1 MADYTNVLNKAAALE
16 YGTAFAPYTGV
27 RLWYD
32 DENAF
37 FAGNETGS
45 VLEAD
50 CPWATQ
56 AMANNILA
64 NVSGYVYQP
73 FEASDVLLDP
83 AAELG
88 DGVGVG
94 NLFAPLATINRTL
107 DSLAAAEIGAPEE
120 EEVEYEFPYVSPTQ
134 RSLQR
139 KVTLGADY
147 YGTRITRANGLE
159 IVKSAADGTEKSRA
173 KLNADELSFY
183 DDNGGQALYFDPE
196 KKRYAF
202 KGDVEITGNI
212 KMAAGNI
219 TWTDGGISSGISS
232 EQVNTIIT
240 SRLVSSPT
248 IAGGL
253 FYGRDADGSVGDT
266 WLEIGTEGGPI
277 AGGWGLMLKTYG
289 LDPIFGVFNGSF
301 LSTAFYAKG
310 FNFFNIDAD
319 TETVTPY
326 GTWDFEDATVK
337 GFSRLE
343 NLDGNIELSAGN
355 GLVSVNLDPDARQ
368 IRFWFGPGNPVW
380 ALDASG
386 LHAL

>member
-1 MADYTNVLNKAAALE
+1 MSDKTYLGDFVSEL
-16 YGTAFAPYTGV
+16 GTSPEFMPYSKV
-27 RLWYD
+27 VLWYD
-32 DENAF
+32 DEHAF
-37 FAGNETGS
+37 TSGDDSGRT
-45 VLEAD
+45 LEAD
-50 CPWATQ
+50 LPFATQ
-56 AMANNILA
+56 AMADSILRRIKD
-64 NVSGYVYQP
+64 YVYRP
-73 FEASDVLLDP
+73 YTARDALLNP

-88 DGVGVG
+88 DGVTVNGMYGVLADVETEFSG
-94 NLFAPLATINRTL
+94 LMKNRVSAPA
-107 DSLAAAEIGAPEE
+107 DEEIDHEYPYLSPED
-120 EEVEYEFPYVSPTQ
+120 
-134 RSLQR
+134 RALKR
-139 KVTLGADY
+139 KVTLGESY
-147 YGTRITRANGLE
+147 YGTRITRAKGIE
-159 IVKSAADGTEKSRA
+159 SIRIDADGNELARA
-173 KLNADELSFY
+173 VFNADELAFY
-183 DDNGGQALYFDPE
+183 AGSEQAIYFDPE

-212 KMAAGNI
+212 KMAAGSI

-253 FYGRDADGSVGDT
+253 FYGRGADGSVGDT

-355 GLVSVNLDPDARQ
+355 GLVSVNLDPDTRQ
-368 IRFWFGPGNPVW
+368 IRFWFGPGRPVW

>member
-16 YGTAFAPYTGV
+16 YGPAFAPYTGV

-73 FEASDVLLDP
+73 FEASDALLDP

-120 EEVEYEFPYVSPTQ
+120 EEVEYEFPYVSSTQ

-159 IVKSAADGTEKSRA
+159 IVKTAADGTEKSRA

-183 DDNGGQALYFDPE
+183 DDNGGQALYFDPSTG
-196 KKRYAF
+196 RYMF
-202 KGDVEITGNI
+202 RGDIVVTGNI
-212 KMAAGNI
+212 NMSQGSI
-219 TWTDGGISSGISS
+219 TWGPNNPADGSGISAS
-232 EQVNTIIT
+232 QARTIINET
-240 SRLVSSPT
+240 LVSSPN
-248 IAGGL
+248 IAGGRFL
-253 FYGRDADGSVGDT
+253 DIDQTNWLQMGEDPTGR
-266 WLEIGTEGGPI
+266 IGYLHHYYDNYSTTEPVCVMGYSKSGTGNNWILAPFNYP
-277 AGGWGLMLKTYG
+277 A
-289 LDPIFGVFNGSF
+289 LDYLLNDE
-301 LSTAFYAKG
+301 TMYAIG
-310 FNFFNIDAD
+310 N
-319 TETVTPY
+319 
-326 GTWDFEDATVK
+326 WDFNHADVR
-337 GFSRLE
+337 GLYLRL
-343 NLDGNIELSAGN
+343 G
-355 GLVSVNLDPDARQ
+355 
-368 IRFWFGPGNPVW
+368 
-380 ALDASG
+380 
-386 LHAL
+386 